1 MQGQGDRA
9 IRRVFSTFV
18 LAAPTGCAP
27 TVNVLGVFFPGWL
40 VSTLIGVAASYAI
53 VVWLGRR
60 PQTRALAD
68 SGLFFLSL
76 LVGIALA
83 AWWVLFS
90 GF

>member
-1 MQGQGDRA
+1 MMGQGDRPS
-9 IRRVFSTFV
+9 RRVVGAFV
-18 LAAPTGCAP
+18 LTAPAGCAP
-27 TVNVLGVFFPGWL
+27 TLDLMGVFFPGWL
-40 VSTLIGVAASYAI
+40 VSTVIGVAASYGIIA
-53 VVWLGRR
+53 WLSRR
-60 PQTRALAD
+60 SQTRALAD

>member
-1 MQGQGDRA
+1 MGHGDRR
-9 IRRVFSTFV
+9 IQRVASTLV
-18 LAAPTGCAP
+18 LAAPAGCAP
-27 TVNVLGVFFPGWL
+27 TLDVLGVYFPGWL
-40 VSTLIGVAASYAI
+40 VSTIIGVVASYAI

-60 PQTRALAD
+60 PGTRALAD

-90 GF
+90 AF

>member
-1 MQGQGDRA
+1 MAAQ
-9 IRRVFSTFV
+9 
-18 LAAPTGCAP
+18 LAARRAAEVDGLMLLSAWTDLPSLAGEH
-27 TVNVLGVFFPGWL
+27 FPGWL
-40 VSTLIGVAASYAI
+40 VSTVIGVVASYAI
-53 VVWLGRR
+53 VASLGRH
-60 PQTRALAD
+60 PGTRALAD

>member
-1 MQGQGDRA
+1 MGQGDRP
-9 IRRVFSTFV
+9 IQRIVST
-18 LAAPTGCAP
+18 LILTAPAGCAP
-27 TVNVLGVFFPGWL
+27 TLDVLGVFFPGWL
-40 VSTLIGVAASYAI
+40 VSTVIGVAASYAI

-60 PQTRALAD
+60 SGTRVLAD

-76 LVGIALA
+76 LVAIALA

>member
-1 MQGQGDRA
+1 MTGNG
-9 IRRVFSTFV
+9 RRPHRRM
-18 LAAPTGCAP
+18 LAAVALATPSGCAP
-27 TVNVLGVFFPGWL
+27 TLDVLGVFFPGWL
-40 VSTLIGVAASYAI
+40 VSTLIGVAASYGI

-68 SGLFFLSL
+68 SGLFFLGL
-76 LVGIALA
+76 LVAIALT

>member
-1 MQGQGDRA
+1 MAGCEKPP
-9 IRRVFSTFV
+9 RRRI
-18 LAAPTGCAP
+18 LAAVALVAPAGCAP
-27 TVNVLGVFFPGWL
+27 TLNVLGVFFPGWL
-40 VSTLIGVAASYAI
+40 VSTVIGVAASYGI
-53 VVWLGRR
+53 VVLLSRR